1 MNLSILLRI
10 VQARMPLTLLRM
22 APRVLLLFL
31 LWSPLGSAAPHQF
44 SLPSQPLS
52 DALLA
57 YAALVPDV
65 RLVFRPEQL
74 AGLTAG
80 AVIGQYEPVAALE
93 MLLAG
98 QPLRKRE
105 LEPNTYLLE
114 PLPVATV
121 APSKAAVARQ
131 SRDDVGAD
139 AADSL
144 PIIEELVTIG
154 TRSRTRKLLQS
165 TVPIDIVHG
174 YSLSRSAPASLGE
187 QLQSQAPSFNFSRTM
202 VSDGAD
208 LVRPA
213 TMRGMNPD
221 QLLVM
226 INGKR
231 RHHQAQI
238 NIQQVVGR
246 GSSGVDMNAIPTVML
261 ERVEVLRDGASALY
275 GSDAIAGVLNLV
287 LKSGQQDPELNVQY
301 GQTHEGD
308 GQSLISSLAGGFDLG
323 ADASAFIALEVQ
335 DRAATNRAA
344 PDQRFEPARVS
355 MRIGDTE
362 QQSWNLFGN
371 GQWALSEQL
380 EVYGFGGSA
389 RRAGLSAGFY
399 RGAGASD
406 GTAPVSARY
415 LPGLD
420 PEGFLPLQSTRSEDD
435 SVALGAVIELPEA
448 WSLDISSSWGE
459 NRFIQG
465 TDYSVNVSLGEQT
478 PTSATNG
485 ELKYSQ
491 LQHAVVASGLVDASG
506 LEELLVTGGAEWR
519 RENYQITTGEFASY
533 AYGPEDDFSLFIPSP
548 IDPCPTET
556 GLVCADGQARSRA
569 QAGMQAYPGYRLPV
583 SDQRDS
589 MAWFVEA
596 EIDFDERLAIALA
609 SRWESFGDVGRTLN
623 GKLSLRYQLTRAL
636 MLRGGVASG
645 FRAPGINQ
653 RSFTHVITNI
663 GPDVLTNTL
672 HAAEDSEVLEA
683 LGVAPLAAERS
694 KHASIGAIWQPV
706 QGLSLSLD
714 GFHIDVADAIA
725 LSDVIAAEPG
735 ACLPNCAFAQALAAQ
750 GNNIGAVQFMYNA
763 MDTVT
768 TGFDLVARYQWRHDW
783 GQTQLSLLGHY
794 NRTRVLTL
802 HGPQGFA
809 PSELYSDAQV
819 MLTEQGQPR
828 RRLLLSADWQYA
840 SWSTSVRLNRFGS
853 VKTSY
858 FTEAGLGVDLPDVD
872 ETFHKSGRAWLLDAD
887 ISYRF
892 NGGFSISLGGN
903 NLLNTYPE
911 PLAKPSLLG
920 EISGNSFVYPWES
933 SPYGINGAFYYARAV
948 YQL

>member
-1 MNLSILLRI
+1 
-10 VQARMPLTLLRM
+10 MPRDFM
-22 APRVLLLFL
+22 
-31 LWSPLGSAAPHQF
+31 
-44 SLPSQPLS
+44 LPSQPLS

-57 YAALVPDV
+57 YAAQVPEV

-74 AGLTAG
+74 ANLTSVAVAG
-80 AVIGQYEPVAALE
+80 HFEPITALE

-114 PLPVATV
+114 PLP
-121 APSKAAVARQ
+121 AVARVP
-131 SRDDVGAD
+131 STAAAAITRRDSVSEDTAVP
-139 AADSL
+139 L
-144 PIIEELVTIG
+144 PVIEELVTIG

-174 YSLSRSAPASLGE
+174 YSLARSAPASLGE
-187 QLQSQAPSFNFSRTM
+187 QLQNQAPSFNFSRTM

-287 LKSGQQDPELNVQY
+287 LRSGQQDPELNVQY
-301 GQTHEGD
+301 GETHEGD
-308 GQSLISSLAGGFDLG
+308 GQSLISSLAGGFDMG
-323 ADASAFIALEVQ
+323 SDASAFIALEMQ
-335 DRAATNRAA
+335 ERAATNRAA
-344 PDQRFEPARVS
+344 PDQRFDPARVS

-371 GQWALSEQL
+371 GQWALSEQV

-389 RRAGLSAGFY
+389 RREGLSAGFY
-399 RGAGASD
+399 RGAGARA
-406 GTAPVSARY
+406 GQAPVSARY
-415 LPGLD
+415 IPALD
-420 PEGFLPLQSTRSEDD
+420 PEGFLPLQSTRTEDD
-435 SVALGAVIELPEA
+435 SLAVGAVIELPDD
-448 WSLDISSSWGE
+448 WTVDVSSSWGE

-465 TDYSVNVSLGEQT
+465 TDYSVNVSLGEQS

-491 LQHAVVASGLVDASG
+491 LQHALVASGLVEAPG
-506 LEELLVTGGAEWR
+506 VEELLVTAGAEWR
-519 RENYQITTGEFASY
+519 REKYQITTGEFASY
-533 AYGPEDDFSLFIPSP
+533 AYGPDDDFSLFIPSP
-548 IDPCPTET
+548 IDPCPSET
-556 GLVCADGQARSRA
+556 GLICADGQSRSRA

-596 EIDFDERLAIALA
+596 ELAVDERLAIAMA

-623 GKLSLRYQLTRAL
+623 GKLSLRFQLSRAL

-672 HAAEDSEVLEA
+672 HAAEGSEVLA
-683 LGVAPLAAERS
+683 VLGLAPLTAERS
-694 KHASIGAIWQPV
+694 RHASVGAIWQPV
-706 QGLSLSLD
+706 PGFSLSLD
-714 GFHIDVADAIA
+714 SFHIEVADAIA

-735 ACLPNCAFAQALAAQ
+735 ACVPNCAFSEALAAQ

-763 MDTVT
+763 MDTLT
-768 TGFDLVARYQWRHDW
+768 AGFDLVARYQWRHAW

-794 NRTRVLTL
+794 NRTQVVAL
-802 HGPQGFA
+802 HGPDGIA
-809 PSELYSDAQV
+809 TGELYSDSQV
-819 MLTEQGQPR
+819 LLTEQGQPR
-828 RRLLLSADWQYA
+828 RRVLLSADWQYA
-840 SWSTSVRLNRFGS
+840 SWATSVRLNRFGS

-858 FTEAGLGVDLPDVD
+858 FTEAGLGVDLPEVD
-872 ETFHKSGRAWLLDAD
+872 ETVHKSGSAWLLDAD
-887 ISYRF
+887 ISYSF
-892 NGGFSISLGGN
+892 GGGFSVSLGGN

-920 EISGNSFVYPWES
+920 QISGDSFVYPWES

-948 YQL
+948 YRL